1 VSADRSRFER
11 RATPAFLAGA
21 RILRV
26 ACFASIPSLET
37 ALITRDNGEPR
48 EPAEDGNA
56 VLCIAA

>member
-1 VSADRSRFER
+1 MIADRSRFER

-26 ACFASIPSLET
+26 ACFASSPSLET

-48 EPAEDGNA
+48 EAEDENA
-56 VLCIAA
+56 VLSIGA